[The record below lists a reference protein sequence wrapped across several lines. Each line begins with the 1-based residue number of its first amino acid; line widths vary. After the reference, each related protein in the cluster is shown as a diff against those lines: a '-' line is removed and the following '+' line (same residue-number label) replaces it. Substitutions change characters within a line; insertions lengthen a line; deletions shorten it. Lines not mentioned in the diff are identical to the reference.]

1 MQNRKATIVEVVQ
14 YRVTGDFAVQFFLV
28 SRRVDSKPVHTIP
41 LLEYEAR
48 EIAAK
53 LGIEVQLRTL
63 PVQPGGKVVPPF
75 DISTVYIDKQSKF
88 FPQ

>member
-1 MQNRKATIVEVVQ
+1 MKSRKATIVEVVQ
-14 YRVTGDFAVQFFLV
+14 FRVTGDFAVQFFLV

-53 LGIEVQLRTL
+53 LGIDVQSRPL
-63 PVQPGGKVVPPF
+63 PGKTG
-75 DISTVYIDKQSKF
+75 IKKG
-88 FPQ
+88 